1 MPLPKVENKKPA
13 KSSVSG
19 IPSMAM
25 STTRSG
31 KIISDYWQVSG
42 KKAKPSESSKE
53 ATASPSSSPN
63 DTHRTPES
71 EAQNPLMTGAQ
82 ASPPS
87 QEGDALAP

>member
-1 MPLPKVENKKPA
+1 MPLTKVDNKKPA
-13 KSSVSG
+13 KSTISG
-19 IPSMAM
+19 IPSMAI